1 MNGRPLSLLPH
12 ETDPQRLYGDRKF
25 LL

>member
-1 MNGRPLSLLPH
+1 MNGRSLSLLPH
-12 ETDPQRLYGDRKF
+12 ETDPQRLCGDRIF